1 MAAFKVL
8 AQQRKTSDIVTKS
21 GLSKSEQQ
29 LLSGGESKEYN
40 SESKEYNSESKEYNS
55 DSGTSANNY
64 SSESCVSTVQP
75 TNKHYL
81 KYPMYLAV
89 LYTAYLLG
97 GATQGH
103 SVREVAEGALE
114 WVNEVWGQTISPYLV
129 AL

>member
-40 SESKEYNSESKEYNS
+40 SESKDYNSESCTNAS
-55 DSGTSANNY
+55 N

-114 WVNEVWGQTISPYLV
+114 WVNDIWGQTISPYLV